1 MSRQDFARDW
11 VPFRDA
17 ILTRFPTLTE
27 ADLQDA
33 DGSTA
38 ELAKRLAEAEGPDTA
53 PADAQ
58 QELHR
63 FLDGPMPADAFA
75 DSTNDNEA
83 TMESVDYIPAGEDAL
98 ADDRRF
104 GDDDMAENPVGRDR

>member
-1 MSRQDFARDW
+1 MTVKDFTQDW

-17 ILTRFPTLTE
+17 ILTRYPGLSE

-38 ELAKRLAEAEGPDTA
+38 ELAKRIAAAEGPDTEA
-53 PADAQ
+53 ADAQ

-63 FLDGPMPADAFA
+63 FLEGPMPADAFA
-75 DSTNDNEA
+75 DPTHDNAA

-98 ADDRRF
+98 ADDKRF
-104 GDDDMAENPVGRDR
+104 GDDDMAENPMGRDR

>member
-17 ILTRFPTLTE
+17 VLTRFPMLSE

-38 ELAKRLAEAEGPDTA
+38 ELAKRLADAQGADTT

-58 QELHR
+58 QALHR
-63 FLDGPMPADAFA
+63 FLDGPMPADAFS
-75 DSTNDNEA
+75 DPSHDNRA
-83 TMESVDYIPAGEDAL
+83 TSESVDYIPAGEDAL

-104 GDDDMAENPVGRDR
+104 GDDDMSENPVGRDR